1 MNETSRISMLR
12 KEIQRELLCE
22 NNYIQKYDKEKE
34 LNYGKEKTVI
44 SDEMMVGYLR
54 IAIQQKNQVIDSLL
68 EGLDDMLRIL
78 NVIEL
83 DDNRKEEVKRIL
95 NSSLGGV

>member
-22 NNYIQKYDKEKE
+22 NKYIQKYDKEKE